1 MNLFLEILSMK
12 SKQRVVLITFG
23 VMALLSYWIVSLW
36 ILSPAFEASTAS
48 HLLSSC
54 WIFVISTF
62 LLFITLS
69 AWSVLIMRCSKPFS
83 VLSLGRERLASA
95 FKYIAV
101 AVFSQLILWFRVMLT
116 MILEVALP
124 TVELWFVAAALAWM
138 TTPFATL
145 GWMYIGSRLG
155 SWLEG
160 KGYC

>member
-1 MNLFLEILSMK
+1 MNLFLEVLSMK
-12 SKQRVVLITFG
+12 NKQRVVLITFG
-23 VMALLSYWIVSLW
+23 LIALLSYWIVSLL

-69 AWSVLIMRCSKPFS
+69 AWSVLIMRCTESFS

-95 FKYIAV
+95 FKYIAL

-116 MILEVALP
+116 IILDVALP
-124 TVELWFVAAALAWM
+124 TVELWFVATALAWM
-138 TTPFATL
+138 TTPFASL
-145 GWMYIGSRLG
+145 GFLFIGTRLG
-155 SWLEG
+155 LWFER
-160 KGYC
+160 KG